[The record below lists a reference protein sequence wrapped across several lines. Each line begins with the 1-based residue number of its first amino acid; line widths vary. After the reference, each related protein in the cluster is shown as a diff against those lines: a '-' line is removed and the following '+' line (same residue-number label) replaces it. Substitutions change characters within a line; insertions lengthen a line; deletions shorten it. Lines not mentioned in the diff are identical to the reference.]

1 MTRLRQRLLKE
12 LQRRN
17 YAPDTTRGYILAVKQ
32 FAEYFGKSPDRL
44 GPEQVRRF
52 QLHLLNEKRLSAGT
66 VKNRMSALR
75 FFYRKAL
82 KRRDLTF
89 DDLPFPRIPVKLPTV
104 LSREEVTRLIDAAA
118 NLMHRTILIV
128 LYGTGVRRTEASRLK
143 VSDMSSTSVRV
154 KAHGIVMFR
163 SVLNCSMYCASTG
176 VGKNQR
182 SICFPVPWA
191 TRVWKNPSR
200 TRPFGTPAV
209 KPLSARG

>member
-1 MTRLRQRLLKE
+1 MTRLRQRLLEE

-89 DDLPFPRIPVKLPTV
+89 DDLPFPRTPREVAHRAQ
-104 LSREEVTRLIDAAA
+104 SRGGDATHRCGCQSHASDHPDRSLWDRGAA
-118 NLMHRTILIV
+118 
-128 LYGTGVRRTEASRLK
+128 
-143 VSDMSSTSVRV
+143 D
-154 KAHGIVMFR
+154 
-163 SVLNCSMYCASTG
+163 
-176 VGKNQR
+176 
-182 SICFPVPWA
+182 
-191 TRVWKNPSR
+191 
-200 TRPFGTPAV
+200 
-209 KPLSARG
+209 

>member
-1 MTRLRQRLLKE
+1 MTPLRQRLLEE

-89 DDLPFPRIPVKLPTV
+89 DDLPLSIFTLPF
-104 LSREEVTRLIDAAA
+104 L
-118 NLMHRTILIV
+118 
-128 LYGTGVRRTEASRLK
+128 
-143 VSDMSSTSVRV
+143 
-154 KAHGIVMFR
+154 
-163 SVLNCSMYCASTG
+163 
-176 VGKNQR
+176 
-182 SICFPVPWA
+182 
-191 TRVWKNPSR
+191 
-200 TRPFGTPAV
+200 
-209 KPLSARG
+209 

>member
-1 MTRLRQRLLKE
+1 MTRLRQRLLEE

-128 LYGTGVRRTEASRLK
+128 LYGTGVRRTG
-143 VSDMSSTSVRV
+143 VTSVGSLGSLTGNRNMCP
-154 KAHGIVMFR
+154 KLASSHT
-163 SVLNCSMYCASTG
+163 CA
-176 VGKNQR
+176 
-182 SICFPVPWA
+182 
-191 TRVWKNPSR
+191 
-200 TRPFGTPAV
+200 
-209 KPLSARG
+209 

>member
-1 MTRLRQRLLKE
+1 MTRLRQRLLEE

-104 LSREEVTRLIDAAA
+104 LSREEVTQLIDAAA
-118 NLMHRTILIV
+118 NLINAIFPPSGDQRGFETF
-128 LYGTGVRRTEASRLK
+128 TGGDVSWNRWLPSTLLLMRL
-143 VSDMSSTSVRV
+143 SSGRET
-154 KAHGIVMFR
+154 
-163 SVLNCSMYCASTG
+163 
-176 VGKNQR
+176 
-182 SICFPVPWA
+182 
-191 TRVWKNPSR
+191 
-200 TRPFGTPAV
+200 
-209 KPLSARG
+209 